1 MPGQAHDRI
10 VGPFRF
16 IGRPDANDI
25 VLVCEEETP
34 QLRRRFTQITE
45 TSFVWLG
52 ETSQDHGATWVLE
65 EEMRAIRLSP

>member
-1 MPGQAHDRI
+1 
-10 VGPFRF
+10 
-16 IGRPDANDI
+16 